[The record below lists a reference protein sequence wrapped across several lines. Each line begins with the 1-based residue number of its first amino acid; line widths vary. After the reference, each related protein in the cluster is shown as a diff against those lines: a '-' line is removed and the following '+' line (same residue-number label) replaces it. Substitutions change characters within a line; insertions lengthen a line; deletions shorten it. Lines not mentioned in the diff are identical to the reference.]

1 MHVLDAAFVTSG
13 VEPRGWPEPRRP
25 EIAVCGRSNVG
36 KSSLLNA
43 LLGRRSLARVS
54 RTPGRTRAINFFSLR
69 AAMPDGAATELLLAD
84 LPGFGYA
91 RVARAERAAWRPLIQ
106 RYLET
111 RPTLRVVLLL
121 CDARRVLGRR
131 EDPSLLREEEEL
143 DRWLRERVGREVV
156 PVLTK
161 VDKLSK
167 HERRPAVELA
177 RALLGTAPVLCSAL
191 RREGTDEVWRRV
203 AAVLGTRPAAEGVL

>member
-1 MHVLDAAFVTSG
+1 MHVLDAAFLTSG
-13 VEPRGWPEPRRP
+13 VEPRAWPEPRRP

-69 AAMPDGAATELLLAD
+69 ARMPDGVTTELLLAD

-91 RVARAERAAWRPLIQ
+91 QVSRAERAAWRPLIQ

-131 EDPSLLREEEEL
+131 EDPSLLREEQEL
-143 DRWLRERVGREVV
+143 DRWLRESVGREVV

-161 VDKLSK
+161 IDKLSK
-167 HERRPAVELA
+167 HERRPAAELA
-177 RALLGTAPVLCSAL
+177 HAMLGADPVLCSAL
-191 RREGTDEVWRRV
+191 SRQGTDEVWRRV
-203 AAVLGTRPAAEGVL
+203 AGALESRPAAEGVL